1 MKDLNKFVSKWVSP
15 PGDTIKD
22 LLDEKGWN
30 EDILAYKLKCSSL
43 YVHQLIK
50 GNASIS
56 KLLACQLEEIIG
68 GNMDFWLC
76 RDAEYQYKRRLN
88 VIPYLFNKFK
98 DKVFKVRITLSFID
112 VFNNITL
119 IHIDS
124 IDEFE
129 DLIYQKRNM
138 NYVVNSIEIYTLFN
152 IVIPL
157 FPLTRGIITSG
168 KHENN

>member
-1 MKDLNKFVSKWVSP
+1 MKDLNKFVPKWVSP

-22 LLDEKGWN
+22 LLHERGWN
-30 EDILAYKLKCSSL
+30 EDTLAYKLKCSPF

-50 GNASIS
+50 GNISIS
-56 KLLACQLEEIIG
+56 KLLACQLEETIG

-88 VIPYLFNKFK
+88 VIPYLLNKFK
-98 DKVFKVRITLSFID
+98 DKVFKVRITLSLID
-112 VFNNITL
+112 LFNNITL
-119 IHIDS
+119 THVDS

-138 NYVVNSIEIYTLFN
+138 NYMVNSIEIYTLFN

-157 FPLTRGIITSG
+157 FPLTKGINTFG